1 MVSFPPVIA
10 YVALGANLGDRAK
23 TLESA
28 IAQLR
33 GTEGISVLKTS
44 TLHETAAVGGPMGSP
59 PFLNAVVE
67 IQTSLSPDTVLE
79 TLLSVEKNLGRVRR
93 DKWEPRTIDLDLILY
108 GDAVINT
115 PHLTIPHPLMHQRR
129 FVLAPLAE
137 IAPEAIH
144 PLLNKSAKALLAGLK

>member
-33 GTEGISVLKTS
+33 GTEGILVLKYS

-144 PLLNKSAKALLAGLK
+144 PLLTKSAKALLAGLK